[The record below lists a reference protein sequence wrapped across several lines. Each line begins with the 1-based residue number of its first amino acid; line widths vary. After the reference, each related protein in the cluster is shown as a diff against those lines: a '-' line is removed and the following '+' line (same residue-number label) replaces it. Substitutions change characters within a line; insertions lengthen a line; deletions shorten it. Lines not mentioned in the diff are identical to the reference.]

1 MTTSDKTKI
10 VQYLN
15 EAHAMEVGLVRVL
28 QEQIAVTPRGRYRSA
43 LETHLSETRGHAER
57 IAARRRELQGGGIGI
72 ATIVG
77 TAQDVVGQ
85 ALAFAKTPL
94 DLLRGSGG
102 EEKVLKNAKDACAT
116 EALEIATYIALEH
129 VARELGDKKT
139 AALAVSIRGD
149 EEAMLKRIER
159 ELPALAKAVVD
170 GRGSYDITET
180 GAADAVRDAVKET
193 KQTARRAAEETKR
206 TTRSAAQETKQ
217 TARSAAQGAKRATRQ
232 ARRVPGAAQAEGAV
246 KGAVASAGDL
256 PIANYESLT
265 AEEIVARLREL
276 SQVDLAK
283 VEVYERKTHDR
294 TTVLERIQ
302 SLRGDEPWA
311 GYDDMTAEEI
321 IERLREVDEELAARV
336 RDYERAHKDRATVLR
351 AAQREVANA

>member
-15 EAHAMEVGLVRVL
+15 EAHAMEAGLVRVL

-43 LETHLSETRGHAER
+43 LEKHLRETRSHAER
-57 IAARRRELQGGGIGI
+57 IAARRRELQSGGNAI
-72 ATIVG
+72 AAIVG
-77 TAQDVVGQ
+77 TAHDAVGQ

-129 VARELGDKKT
+129 VARELGDKTT

-149 EEAMLKRIER
+149 EEAMLQRIER

-180 GAADAVRDAVKET
+180 GAADAVREAVEET
-193 KQTARRAAEETKR
+193 KQAA
-206 TTRSAAQETKQ
+206 RSAARETKQ
-217 TARSAAQGAKRATRQ
+217 TARSAAKRTTRQ
-232 ARRVPGAAQAEGAV
+232 ARRVPGAARAEGAA
-246 KGAVASAGDL
+246 KGAVASEDDL
-256 PIANYESLT
+256 PISDYESLT
-265 AEEIVARLREL
+265 ADEIVARLREL

-283 VEVYERKTHDR
+283 IEAYERKTDGR
-294 TTVLERIQ
+294 STVLERIE

-311 GYDDMTAEEI
+311 GYDDMNADEI
-321 IERLREVDEELAARV
+321 VERLRESDEKLAARV